1 VRGPLLGI
9 ANVSAAL
16 EDLRIADA
24 ADAYDAQY
32 MDAVFVEVSY
42 RSDPVAHH
50 TDKSVRRS

>member
-1 VRGPLLGI
+1 MRGPLLGI

-24 ADAYDAQY
+24 ADAYAAQY